1 MVIRGPFMA
10 IAFPFAQRTSFRVQK
25 EKMSYFNFFPFLTL
39 NLLALFTT
47 SAHLFCESL
56 LCIHEDHHALR
67 CLLVLAPSRKVGP
80 HVKLCLATSAAA
92 LVNSRAIES
101 NICFMLV
108 SLYILL
114 REK

>member
-47 SAHLFCESL
+47 SAHLFCASTRTTTRFDASW
-56 LCIHEDHHALR
+56 CLR
-67 CLLVLAPSRKVGP
+67 
-80 HVKLCLATSAAA
+80 H
-92 LVNSRAIES
+92 RARLDR
-101 NICFMLV
+101 M
-108 SLYILL
+108 
-114 REK
+114 